1 MRLQAVRAVAACVF
15 GCAVAG
21 TSFGAIKNNY
31 VAAEA
36 RAVAG
41 GRDVYII
48 VPQAEI
54 KPNINISNIT
64 AATGGGLLF
73 ALIDA
78 GVNNAR
84 AKEAEKIVVP
94 IRESMVGF
102 DFDPLAQGVTTAT
115 LSGLGWFDPK
125 QIKLTKD
132 NSDATTLAALD
143 AAGTPQLMLMRY
155 SYETNA
161 QFSSI
166 VVSLDSFLVNKETPK
181 GKKPAARLQT
191 KYLPYMQKVRSMI
204 LLPGANDKDPEGNVK
219 AWSADG
225 GKLARAAVELGLE
238 RCQALLTK
246 SLSMSAADAGSMV
259 KRNKRPMSAVPGVT
273 GWVMESQPDN
283 TLIYEFITMTLTR
296 VETFSPGAAPA
307 VPATPVAPA
316 PTEAPAAPASPT
328 APAQ

>member
-1 MRLQAVRAVAACVF
+1 MRLQAVRAFAACVI

-21 TSFGAIKNNY
+21 PSFGAIKNNF
-31 VAAEA
+31 VAPEA
-36 RAVAG
+36 RTVAG

-54 KPNINISNIT
+54 QPNINISNIT

-78 GVNNAR
+78 GVNNSR
-84 AKEAEKIVVP
+84 AKEAEKVVVP

-102 DFDPLAQGVTTAT
+102 EFDPLAQGATTAT
-115 LSGLGWFDPK
+115 LQGLTWFDPK

-132 NSDATTLAALD
+132 NADATTLAALD
-143 AAGTPQLMLMRY
+143 AAGTPQIMLMRY

-166 VVSLDSFLVNKETPK
+166 VVSLDAYLVNKEIPK
-181 GKKPAARLQT
+181 GKKSAARLQM
-191 KYLPYMQKVRSMI
+191 KYLPYMRKVRSMI
-204 LLPGANDKDPEGNVK
+204 TLPGANDKDPEGNVK
-219 AWSADG
+219 AWAADG
-225 GKLARAAVELGLE
+225 GKMARAAVELGLE
-238 RCQALLTK
+238 RCQALLTQ
-246 SLSMSAADAGSMV
+246 SLNMSAADAGGMV
-259 KRNKRPMSAVPGVT
+259 KRNKRKMSTIPGVT
-273 GWVMESQPDN
+273 GWVMESQPEN

-296 VETFSPGAAPA
+296 VEPFSASAATVPAAPA
-307 VPATPVAPA
+307 VP
-316 PTEAPAAPASPT
+316 T